1 MIRIDICI
9 LGHIEFDAVEAAII
23 GHEIAFPSRPFAGLH
38 AHIFNELRRGNVV
51 VINGILLG
59 GSGMKRLL
67 LKGTQFPGQ
76 IACCFFEAG
85 LVVRF
90 DSGPALFVGQ
100 KLEFAAFLSG
110 RRPSADPLQTSGH
123 QRQLSLGIVCQLG
136 GQRHLAMLSTLP
148 PRSHL
153 PCSS

>member
-9 LGHIEFDAVEAAII
+9 LGHIEFDAVEASII
-23 GHEIAFPSRPFAGLH
+23 GNEIAFPSWPFAGLH
-38 AHIFNELRRGNVV
+38 AHIFNQLRGGNVV

-67 LKGTQFPGQ
+67 LEGTQFLGQ

-90 DSGPALFVGQ
+90 DSGPALFVSQ

-110 RRPSADPLQTSGH
+110 ERHRSPNPLSGGHCVGSARFNPTFGFLF
-123 QRQLSLGIVCQLG
+123 RLLLG
-136 GQRHLAMLSTLP
+136 
-148 PRSHL
+148 
-153 PCSS
+153 